1 MGVKEQARSDQRSCN
16 GAHSAPNEEGRRG
29 AHSAIRVNLR
39 EWGVGAPEQR
49 S

>member
-29 AHSAIRVNLR
+29 AHSAPNAGHADSYPMGTTGI
-39 EWGVGAPEQR
+39 G
-49 S
+49 